1 MVGAPAATWFPRS
14 VTGVIGIVGLVY
26 AVGAQGAD
34 WNITPR
40 ISVSETFSDNAN
52 LDANDDDPNS
62 DFFTRVSPGVSISGL
77 GGRGSINLN
86 YSLNQTFSH
95 LDTQDT
101 DTNNSLAANGQ
112 VEIWKRIAFIDA
124 QASISQQ
131 VVDTNG
137 PTSTS
142 VAGENVNRTETKSVR
157 FSPFFLHH
165 FGTWVETESRFSLSG
180 TTTETEV
187 VEDTITQSEQFR
199 LNSGRRFTQ
208 FTWSLDTIN
217 SKTQNSGDEPSER
230 QRRADFNGTYIV
242 NSKVSLLGGMGWEDI
257 EDTDLDSQPSGL
269 TWSAGFAV
277 RPSARTSARITYG
290 KRNGTNSVDF
300 SGSHQVSERTSLSA
314 TYSESI
320 ETTQQQTVDD
330 LSNLVALPVGTQ
342 VNLPS
347 GPAVVAVP
355 GVFFNTDTNS
365 LVTPGEANAL
375 FANRFGLE
383 EDTFRQ
389 RSFRLALNGSR
400 RRNSFNAALLWEER
414 EFEFTNRVETVY
426 GGSFGVSR
434 PLNRRLNGNFSFSYT
449 HTDSGD
455 LIERSED
462 EINASTGLSYQVRN
476 DIRAN
481 LTYNLTFQKVNNA
494 PDDLMENSVTVG
506 LIKSF

>member
-14 VTGVIGIVGLVY
+14 VTGVISIVGLVY

-40 ISVSETFSDNAN
+40 ISVSESFSDNAN
-52 LDANDDDPNS
+52 LDPNDGDPNS

-86 YSLNQTFSH
+86 YTFNQTFSH
-95 LDTQDT
+95 LDAQDT
-101 DTNNSLAANGQ
+101 DTSNSLAANGQ

-124 QASISQQ
+124 QASIRQ
-131 VVDTNG
+131 VVEDTNG
-137 PTSTS
+137 ATSNS
-142 VAGENVNRTETKSVR
+142 IAGENVNRTESRSAR

-165 FGTWVETESRFSLSG
+165 FGTWVETESRYSLSG
-180 TTTETEV
+180 TTTESDV

-230 QRRADFNGTYIV
+230 QRRADFNGTYLF
-242 NSKVSLLGGMGWEDI
+242 NSKVSLLGGFGYEDI
-257 EDTDLDSQPSGL
+257 EDSDLDSQPSGL
-269 TWSAGFAV
+269 TWNAGLAL
-277 RPSARTSARITYG
+277 RPSPRTSARLTYG
-290 KRNGTNSVDF
+290 KRDGTNSFDF
-300 SGSHQVSERTSLSA
+300 EGSHQVSTRTLITAS
-314 TYSESI
+314 YSESI
-320 ETTQQQTVDD
+320 ETSQQQTIDD
-330 LSNLVALPVGTQ
+330 LSFLRPATAAENAFFGLPPGTLT
-342 VNLPS
+342 VDTRT
-347 GPAVVAVP
+347 
-355 GVFFNTDTNS
+355 NTGLFPN
-365 LVTPGEANAL
+365 EANAL
-375 FANRFGLE
+375 INNAFGLE

-389 RSFRLALNGSR
+389 RSFRLTLSGSR

-414 EFEFTNRVETVY
+414 EFEFTDRVETVY
-426 GGSFGVSR
+426 GGNFGISR
-434 PLNRRLNGNFSFSYT
+434 PLNSRLNGNFSFSYT

-462 EINASTGLSYQVRN
+462 EISASTGLSYQVRN

-481 LTYNLTFQKVNNA
+481 LTYNLTFQKVNNE

-506 LIKSF
+506 LTKSF